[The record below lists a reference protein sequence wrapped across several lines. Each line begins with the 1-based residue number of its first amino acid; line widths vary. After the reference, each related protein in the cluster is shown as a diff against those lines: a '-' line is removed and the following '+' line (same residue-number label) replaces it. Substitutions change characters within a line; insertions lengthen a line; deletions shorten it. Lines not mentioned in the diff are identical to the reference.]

1 MTAPPGSP
9 TLLRQALPSDWDAI
23 AALLTEAQL
32 PLDGARELAHHF
44 QVADGGGQLLGCA
57 VVERYGSAGLLRS
70 VAVSATRR
78 SGGVGHAL
86 VSDLITSA
94 RASGLDALYLLTTT
108 AAGYFAR
115 LGFEVIE
122 RRAVPHALLA
132 SVEFRSA
139 CPASATVMR
148 LQL

>member
-1 MTAPPGSP
+1 MST
-9 TLLRQALPSDWDAI
+9 TLIRQALPSDWDAI
-23 AALLTEAQL
+23 ATLLTSAQL
-32 PLDGARELAHHF
+32 PLDGAEQLAPHF
-44 QVADGGGQLLGCA
+44 VVADAAGQLMGCA
-57 VVERYGSAGLLRS
+57 VVERFGTAGLLRS

-78 SGGVGHAL
+78 SRGVGHAL

-122 RRAVPHALLA
+122 RRAVPNALLA